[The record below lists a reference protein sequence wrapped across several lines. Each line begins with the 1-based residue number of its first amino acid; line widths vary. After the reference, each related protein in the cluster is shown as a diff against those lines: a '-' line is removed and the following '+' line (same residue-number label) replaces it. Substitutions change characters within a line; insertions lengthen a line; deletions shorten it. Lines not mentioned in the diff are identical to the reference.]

1 MRLNQGS
8 VPAVTPS
15 DSLSAAQRVWPGAR
29 RQWLVLL
36 SLGIGSVMGTMNNTI
51 VNTSLP
57 VIREAFGAD
66 LSSIEWVMM
75 SYLLAISVLLPI
87 FGRAGDIWGH
97 KRVYLVGLG
106 VFVVASTLCSL
117 SPTEGFL
124 IGSRALQA
132 IGGAA
137 LVSNSSAIVSRTFA
151 PERRGQLL
159 GLLYTIASLGT
170 LAGPSLGGF
179 LASGFGWRSIFY
191 ANVLLGVLAAAVS
204 LRILPNP
211 PPSQTRE
218 PFDLMGAVS
227 MTIGLGAFLLAIS
240 KGQDMGW
247 TSVFVV
253 ACVLTSAVFLAVFMR
268 VELRL
273 PHPMLDMSLFR
284 IRVFSLA
291 MASAFVT
298 YLCTYSGL
306 FLAPFY
312 LVQGR
317 GFSPG
322 LAGALYSAQ
331 PLGMLVTTP
340 LGGYLSD
347 RIGSRVL
354 STLGALTIGVG
365 LFSLHNLGAE
375 SGDVQILLTMALLG
389 LGNGLFI
396 GPNANAVMGSAPL
409 ERQGVASGIIA
420 TARNLGMVFGVA
432 LGGAI
437 LALQMAQRAMTQ
449 TDTQTIFIAAFQD
462 TFLVMTFIVLIGA
475 AMSLA
480 SGPARKN
487 AAPR

>member
-1 MRLNQGS
+1 MNHRS
-8 VPAVTPS
+8 VPPVAQFG
-15 DSLSAAQRVWPGAR
+15 SLSAAQKVWPGAR
-29 RQWLVLL
+29 RQWVVLMT
-36 SLGIGSVMGTMNNTI
+36 LGIGSLMGTLNTTI
-51 VNTSLP
+51 VNTTLP

-66 LSSIEWVMM
+66 LSSIEWVML
-75 SYLLAISVLLPI
+75 SYLLAISVLLLI
-87 FGRAGDIWGH
+87 CGRAGDIWGH
-97 KRVYLVGLG
+97 KRVYMTGIG
-106 VFVVASTLCSL
+106 VFVVASLLCSL

-132 IGGAA
+132 VGGAA
-137 LVSNSSAIVSRTFA
+137 LVANSSAIVSRTFA

-179 LASGFGWRSIFY
+179 LTSGFGWRSIFY
-191 ANVLLGVLAAAVS
+191 ANVLLGVLAATAS
-204 LRILPNP
+204 WRILPNP

-218 PFDLMGAVS
+218 PFDLVGATA

-240 KGQDMGW
+240 KGQDLGW
-247 TSVFVV
+247 TSGFVIG
-253 ACVLTSAVFLAVFMR
+253 CVLTSAAFLSVFLR
-268 VELRL
+268 VELKL

-284 IRVFSLA
+284 IRVFSIA

-298 YLCTYSGL
+298 YLCAYSGL

-312 LVQGR
+312 LLQGR
-317 GFSPG
+317 GFSTG
-322 LAGALYSAQ
+322 LAAVLYSAQ
-331 PLGMLVTTP
+331 PLGMLMTTP

-347 RIGSRVL
+347 RIGSRFL
-354 STLGALTIGVG
+354 SALGALIMSFG
-365 LFSLHNLGAE
+365 LFSFHNLGAE
-375 SGDVQILLTMALLG
+375 SENVQIFLAMALLG
-389 LGNGLFI
+389 LGNGLFL
-396 GPNANAVMGSAPL
+396 GPNANAVMGSAPP

-432 LGGAI
+432 VGGTI
-437 LALQMAQRAMTQ
+437 LALQMAQRALTQ
-449 TDTQTIFIAAFQD
+449 TDPQTVFIAAFQD
-462 TFLVMTFIVLIGA
+462 TFLVMTFIALIGA

>member
-1 MRLNQGS
+1 M
-8 VPAVTPS
+8 
-15 DSLSAAQRVWPGAR
+15 
-29 RQWLVLL
+29 
-36 SLGIGSVMGTMNNTI
+36 SLGIGSLMATLNTTI
-51 VNTSLP
+51 VNTTLP
-57 VIREAFGAD
+57 VIRDSFGAD

-75 SYLLAISVLLPI
+75 SYMLVISVLLSI

-97 KRVYLVGLG
+97 KRVYLTGIG
-106 VFVVASTLCSL
+106 VFVVASLLCSL

-132 IGGAA
+132 VGGAA

-179 LASGFGWRSIFY
+179 LTSAFDWRSIFY
-191 ANVLLGVLAAAVS
+191 ANVLLGVLAANVS
-204 LRILPNP
+204 WRILPNP
-211 PPSQTRE
+211 PPSKTRE
-218 PFDLMGAVS
+218 PFDLVGAAA

-247 TSVFVV
+247 TSTFVLG
-253 ACVLTSAVFLAVFMR
+253 CVSISAVFLAIFMR
-268 VELRL
+268 VELGL
-273 PHPMLDMSLFR
+273 KHPLLDMSLFR

-291 MASAFVT
+291 MASAFVV
-298 YLCTYSGL
+298 YLCAYSGL

-312 LVQGR
+312 LLQGR

-322 LAGALYSAQ
+322 LAAVLYSAQ
-331 PLGMLVTTP
+331 PVGMLITTP

-347 RIGSRVL
+347 RIGPRALSGVGALVL
-354 STLGALTIGVG
+354 SFG
-365 LFSLHNLGAE
+365 LFSLHDLGAE
-375 SGDVQILLTMALLG
+375 SGYLQILLAMAFLG
-389 LGNGLFI
+389 LGNGLFL
-396 GPNANAVMGSAPL
+396 GPNANAVMGSAPP

-432 LGGAI
+432 VGGAI
-437 LALQMAQRAMTQ
+437 LALQMARTSLTQ
-449 TDTQTIFIAAFQD
+449 TDPQTVFIAAFQD
-462 TFLVMTFIVLIGA
+462 TFLIMAFIALIGA
-475 AMSLA
+475 ATAFA

-487 AAPR
+487 RGRGHPLQPGKALTPPASQRSD